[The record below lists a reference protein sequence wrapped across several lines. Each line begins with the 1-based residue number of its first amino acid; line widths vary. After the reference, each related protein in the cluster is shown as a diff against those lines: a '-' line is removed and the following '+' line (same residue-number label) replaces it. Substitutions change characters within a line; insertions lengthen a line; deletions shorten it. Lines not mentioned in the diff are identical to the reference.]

1 MAAGSKPNADGSIT
15 QTYSDGSSVVAWPD
29 GSQPTRY
36 FAPDGSEISDKSVTA
51 SATPAQPN
59 GISVTTGGNGS
70 AGGRQTSAAAN
81 NLAGRQFL
89 HDVHGIA
96 WDSINIKQ
104 PDGSYA
110 PETADQKQKES
121 EAGNATLGGG
131 GILGLG
137 GTGATTGGAVGG
149 AIGGEAGAKA
159 GAKIGG
165 VLDGGTD
172 PWTLLGAI
180 TSGGGSSGPT
190 ESLSSL
196 PAVKDAQAFADQLQ
210 KERDALQPRQAPQA
224 AAAPAAAPGL
234 VDLNGIPQV
243 SAPKINA
250 PAPITAGTMAA
261 PTMAAPDRIAAGAID
276 PTANLVDQNTAAR
289 GQQQTAVNLAQGA
302 AEGKA
307 PSAAEELYKEAIGRG
322 ASTQLAAAASLQGR
336 NPGMALRAGLAGAAN
351 VNLQSS
357 ATLAAQRAQEMAQA
371 RQDFL
376 SGAGA
381 LRSGD
386 TTIAQGNQNEILQAN
401 MSNLSA
407 DTQTKLGNLNAQL
420 QTLQANLQAATA
432 AGQANLAADTQTKIA
447 NLNAQLDVAK
457 QDAINELE
465 ASGKNATNTLSG
477 MTTNAGNTTTTNIAN
492 QTAADDLAKAN
503 AGYAINQ
510 TQLDDILRSSYA
522 PQIIAALGLP
532 IDAAKQDIANAI
544 AAHAGDQA
552 MWGKIWETV
561 AKIGVAASDMTL
573 KTDIKDAPQV
583 ADDFLASLDP
593 KTFKWKDPKDGTPG
607 DNLGVIAQA
616 LPKRVVTRG
625 PGGKMWI
632 SADVIGEV
640 LAGMG
645 RLDQRLRQTERGR
658 RRG

>member
-1 MAAGSKPNADGSIT
+1 MAAQTNTTNADGSIT
-15 QTYSDGSSVVAWPD
+15 TKYSDGSSVTMPGGDGWKTPASWSYVDPSGNPIDPTKISAANAGSIAGQQYIHQVQGVPYEKISLPQAD
-29 GSQPTRY
+29 GSVRPY
-36 FAPDGSEISDKSVTA
+36 TA
-51 SATPAQPN
+51 SEAQAT
-59 GISVTTGGNGS
+59 SE
-70 AGGRQTSAAAN
+70 AAN
-81 NLAGRQFL
+81 
-89 HDVHGIA
+89 
-96 WDSINIKQ
+96 
-104 PDGSYA
+104 A
-110 PETADQKQKES
+110 PI
-121 EAGNATLGGG
+121 GGG
-131 GILGLG
+131 GLLGLG
-137 GTGATTGGAVGG
+137 GTRATTLGAVGG
-149 AIGGEAGAKA
+149 AAGEVIGGDKLRDKLGAAGVKV
-159 GAKIGG
+159 GG
-165 VLDGGTD
+165 VIDGVV
-172 PWTLLGAI
+172 
-180 TSGGGSSGPT
+180 SGGGIPGVGGGGSGGSGSGGGT
-190 ESLSSL
+190 LSSL
-196 PAVKDAQAFADQLQ
+196 PAIKDAQDFADQLQ
-210 KERDALQPRQAPQA
+210 KERNGLQPRQAPQA
-224 AAAPAAAPGL
+224 TAAPAAAPGL

-243 SAPKINA
+243 TATKINA
-250 PAPITAGTMAA
+250 PAPITAGTMMA
-261 PTMAAPDRIAAGAID
+261 PTMAAPDKITAGAID
-276 PTANLVDQNTAAR
+276 PTANLVNQDTAAR

-386 TTIAQGNQNEILQAN
+386 TTVAQGNQNEILQAN

-407 DTQTKLGNLNAQL
+407 DTQTKLGNLNAEL
-420 QTLQANLQAATA
+420 ETLKANLQAATA
-432 AGQANLAADTQTKIA
+432 AGQSNLAADTQTKIA

-465 ASGKNATNTLSG
+465 AAGKNATNTLSG
-477 MTTNAGNTTTTNIAN
+477 MQTNATNTTTTNVAD
-492 QTAADDLAKAN
+492 QTAADDIAKAN
-503 AGYAINQ
+503 AGYQINQ
-510 TQLDDILRSSYA
+510 TQLDDLLRSSYG

-552 MWGKIWETV
+552 FWGNLIGTV
-561 AKIGVAASDMTL
+561 AKVAVAASDMTL

-616 LPKRVVTRG
+616 LPKRVVTKG

-640 LAGMG
+640 LAGLG

-658 RRG
+658 RG